1 MTGRIVR
8 YLPQLAFA
16 SDSDVEPVLR
26 YVDPYV
32 SLTLTFHFPTTSFVE
47 IAGVGPLLRYPSLCS
62 FNRSGSTPE
71 LRARRPQLPVGVCH
85 QRFQDGLPSPSPTPY
100 FTTYKRVRERGTPRL
115 LANGGLLAQAFCF
128 SQGGGGGVVGS
139 CHAQGDG
146 QVVKRL
152 AVAWGQLDGARKH
165 LDGGTG

>member
-100 FTTYKRVRERGTPRL
+100 FTTYKRVRERGL
-115 LANGGLLAQAFCF
+115 LALRQEPFQQERSRESRSRADGFVAFMNP
-128 SQGGGGGVVGS
+128 S
-139 CHAQGDG
+139 
-146 QVVKRL
+146 
-152 AVAWGQLDGARKH
+152 
-165 LDGGTG
+165 

>member
-32 SLTLTFHFPTTSFVE
+32 FLTLTFHFPTTSFVE

-100 FTTYKRVRERGTPRL
+100 FTTYKRVGERGLRSDDSGERSEPHGHVLEDCDGVAQEGADVR
-115 LANGGLLAQAFCF
+115 GGD
-128 SQGGGGGVVGS
+128 V
-139 CHAQGDG
+139 
-146 QVVKRL
+146 
-152 AVAWGQLDGARKH
+152 
-165 LDGGTG
+165 

>member
-47 IAGVGPLLRYPSLCS
+47 IAGVGPLLRYPSLRS
-62 FNRSGSTPE
+62 RNRSGSTPE
-71 LRARRPQLPVGVCH
+71 FRARRPQLPDGVLH
-85 QRFQDGLPSPSPTPY
+85 QRVNDGLPSPSPARY
-100 FTTYKRVRERGTPRL
+100 FTTYKRVRERGLRPY
-115 LANGGLLAQAFCF
+115 
-128 SQGGGGGVVGS
+128 
-139 CHAQGDG
+139 
-146 QVVKRL
+146 
-152 AVAWGQLDGARKH
+152 
-165 LDGGTG
+165 

>member
-100 FTTYKRVRERGTPRL
+100 FTTYKRVRVRG
-115 LANGGLLAQAFCF
+115 
-128 SQGGGGGVVGS
+128 
-139 CHAQGDG
+139 
-146 QVVKRL
+146 RL
-152 AVAWGQLDGARKH
+152 ADGDRDRSRHASRHREDPHRPPQVARRRRRH
-165 LDGGTG
+165 PRTEHV